1 MPITATPASPTRPY
15 IGRFAPS
22 PSGPLHFGSL
32 VAALGS
38 FLQARSRQGT
48 WLVRIED
55 IDPPR
60 EMAGATP
67 LILQTLEAHGLE
79 WDGEV
84 IYQSQRHA
92 RYDEIIEG
100 LYRADHL
107 YWCRCTRREIMAA
120 GGFYGGHCR
129 ELGLPASGC
138 AARLR
143 QRQPVYHFEDALQG
157 RISVPAALA
166 EEDFIIR
173 RRDGL
178 YAYNLAVVVDDM
190 DSGITEIVRGADLLE
205 PTVRQIALYQMLGA
219 PVPTWVHLPLAVLA
233 DGHKLSKQNHAP
245 ALDLDEV
252 RPALWQA
259 LAFLG
264 QNPPPELAEGTV
276 AQMITWGIA
285 HWQLALV
292 PHQQKIELGE
302 PGAGSTTRSHL

>member
-1 MPITATPASPTRPY
+1 MALTPLARPY
-15 IGRFAPS
+15 VGRFAPS

-38 FLQARSRQGT
+38 FLQARAQRGR

-60 EMAGATP
+60 EMAGASE
-67 LILQTLEAHGLE
+67 LILHTLEAHGLH

-84 IYQSQRHA
+84 IYQSRRHA
-92 RYDEIIEG
+92 RYDEIIER
-100 LYRADHL
+100 LYRAGDL
-107 YWCRCTRREIMAA
+107 YWCRCTRREIMAG

-129 ELGLPASGC
+129 ELGLAPAGC

-143 QRQPVYHFEDALQG
+143 QRHPVYHFDDALQG
-157 RISVPAALA
+157 RIAVPAALA
-166 EEDFIIR
+166 EEDFIVR

-190 DSGITEIVRGADLLE
+190 DSGISEIVRGADLLE
-205 PTVRQIALYQMLGA
+205 PTVRQIALYQTLGA
-219 PVPTWVHLPLAVLA
+219 GVPDWVHLPLAVLA
-233 DGHKLSKQNHAP
+233 DGNKLSKQNHAP
-245 ALDLDEV
+245 ALSLDEV

-264 QNPPPELAEGTV
+264 QCPPPELRSCSIEEIIG
-276 AQMITWGIA
+276 WGIE
-285 HWQLALV
+285 HWQLELV
-292 PHQQKIELGE
+292 PRQPKIAL
-302 PGAGSTTRSHL
+302 ATS

>member
-1 MPITATPASPTRPY
+1 MVMTPASSPRTQPY
-15 IGRFAPS
+15 VGRFAPS

-32 VAALGS
+32 IAALGS
-38 FLQARSRQGT
+38 FLQARSQAGR

-60 EMAGATP
+60 EMVGASE
-67 LILQTLEAHGLE
+67 LILRTLEAHGLY

-84 IYQSQRHA
+84 MFQSQRHG
-92 RYDEIIEG
+92 RYDEIIER
-100 LYRADHL
+100 LYRAGDL

-129 ELGLPASGC
+129 SLGLPPEEC

-143 QRQPVYHFEDALQG
+143 QHRPVYHFDDALQG
-157 RISVPAALA
+157 RIAVPAELA
-166 EEDFIIR
+166 EEDFIVR

-205 PTVRQIALYQMLGA
+205 PTVRQIALYQTLGA
-219 PVPTWVHLPLAVLA
+219 TVPDWVHLPLAVLA
-233 DGHKLSKQNHAP
+233 DGNKLSKQNHAP
-245 ALDLDEV
+245 ALALDEV

-264 QNPPPELAEGTV
+264 QRPPAELMACTIEE
-276 AQMITWGIA
+276 MIGWGIA
-285 HWQLALV
+285 HWRLDRVPRQQKLALET
-292 PHQQKIELGE
+292 K
-302 PGAGSTTRSHL
+302 

>member
-1 MPITATPASPTRPY
+1 MPVNTPSSPLVCPY
-15 IGRFAPS
+15 VGRFAPS

-32 VAALGS
+32 IAALGS
-38 FLQARSRQGT
+38 FLQARSRRGR

-60 EMAGATP
+60 EMAGAAA
-67 LILQTLEAHGLE
+67 LILKTLEAYGLE

-84 IYQSQRHA
+84 MFQSARHG
-92 RYDEIIEG
+92 RYDEIIDQ
-100 LYRADHL
+100 LYRAGDL

-120 GGFYGGHCR
+120 GGFYSGHCR
-129 ELGLPASGC
+129 TLGLAAEGC

-143 QRQPVYHFEDALQG
+143 QHHPVYHFDDRLQG
-157 RISVPAALA
+157 HIAVPAALA

-205 PTVRQIALYQMLGA
+205 PTVRQIALYQTLGA
-219 PVPTWVHLPLAVLA
+219 PVPDWVHLPLAVLA
-233 DGHKLSKQNHAP
+233 DGNKLSKQNHAP
-245 ALDLDEV
+245 ALALDEV

-259 LAFLG
+259 LHFLG
-264 QNPPPELAEGTV
+264 QCPPPELMASRIDEIIG
-276 AQMITWGIA
+276 WGIA
-285 HWQLALV
+285 NWQLDRV
-292 PHQQKIELGE
+292 PASQKIPLDVE
-302 PGAGSTTRSHL
+302 

>member
-1 MPITATPASPTRPY
+1 MPVNTAPSPQTRPY

-38 FLQARSRQGT
+38 FLQARAQGGR

-60 EMAGATP
+60 EMAGASA
-67 LILQTLEAHGLE
+67 LILETLAAYGLE

-84 IYQSQRHA
+84 MFQSQRHG
-92 RYDEIIEG
+92 RYDEIIEQ
-100 LYRADHL
+100 LYRAGDL
-107 YWCRCTRREIMAA
+107 YWCRCTRREIMAG
-120 GGFYGGHCR
+120 GGFYNGHCR
-129 ELGLPASGC
+129 ALGLEAQGC

-143 QRQPVYHFEDALQG
+143 QQHPVYQFDDALQG
-157 RISVPAALA
+157 HVSVPAALA

-190 DSGITEIVRGADLLE
+190 DCGITEIVRGADLLE
-205 PTVRQIALYQMLGA
+205 PTVRQIALYQALGA
-219 PVPTWVHLPLAVLA
+219 AVPAWVHLPLAVLA
-233 DGHKLSKQNHAP
+233 DGNKLSKQNHAP
-245 ALDLDEV
+245 ALALDEV

-264 QNPPPELAEGTV
+264 QCPPPELAAGTIDEII
-276 AQMITWGIA
+276 AWGIT
-285 HWQLALV
+285 HWRLEQV
-292 PHQQKIELGE
+292 PRHQKIPMAPRE
-302 PGAGSTTRSHL
+302 

>member
-1 MPITATPASPTRPY
+1 MALTPLSRPY
-15 IGRFAPS
+15 VGRFAPS

-38 FLQARSRQGT
+38 FLQARAQRGR

-60 EMAGATP
+60 EMAGASE
-67 LILQTLEAHGLE
+67 LILHTLEAHGLH

-84 IYQSQRHA
+84 MYQSRRHA
-92 RYDEIIEG
+92 RYDEIIER
-100 LYRADHL
+100 LYRAGDL
-107 YWCRCTRREIMAA
+107 YWCRCTRREIMAG

-129 ELGLPASGC
+129 ELGLAPAGC

-143 QRQPVYHFEDALQG
+143 QRRPVYHFDDALQG
-157 RISVPAALA
+157 RIAVPAALA
-166 EEDFIIR
+166 EEDFIVR

-190 DSGITEIVRGADLLE
+190 DSGISEIVRGADLLE
-205 PTVRQIALYQMLGA
+205 PTVRQIALYQTLGA
-219 PVPTWVHLPLAVLA
+219 GVPDWVHLPLAVLA
-233 DGHKLSKQNHAP
+233 DGNKLSKQNHAP
-245 ALDLDEV
+245 ALSLDEV

-264 QNPPPELAEGTV
+264 QCPPPELRSCSIEEIIG
-276 AQMITWGIA
+276 WGIE
-285 HWQLALV
+285 HWQLELV
-292 PHQQKIELGE
+292 PRQPKIAL
-302 PGAGSTTRSHL
+302 ATS

>member
-1 MPITATPASPTRPY
+1 MLAQTLMPVDTPLSCHGRPY
-15 IGRFAPS
+15 VGRFAPS

-32 VAALGS
+32 IAALGS
-38 FLQARSRQGT
+38 FLQAKSQQGR

-55 IDPPR
+55 LDPPR
-60 EMAGATP
+60 EMAGAAA
-67 LILQTLEAHGLE
+67 LILTTLQAYGLE

-84 IYQSQRHA
+84 MFQSQRHG
-92 RYDEIIEG
+92 RYDQIIEQ
-100 LYRADHL
+100 LYQAGDL

-120 GGFYGGHCR
+120 GGFYNGHCR
-129 ELGLPASGC
+129 MLGLAAEGG
-138 AARLR
+138 AARLC
-143 QRQPVYHFEDALQG
+143 QHHPVYQFDDRLQG
-157 RISVPAALA
+157 QIAVPAALA

-205 PTVRQIALYQMLGA
+205 PTVRQIALYQTLGA
-219 PVPTWVHLPLAVLA
+219 AVPDWVHLPLAVQA

-245 ALDLDEV
+245 ALALDEV

-264 QNPPPELAEGTV
+264 QCPPPELMACRIDE
-276 AQMITWGIA
+276 IIRWGIA
-285 HWQLALV
+285 HWRLERVPARQQIPLAT
-292 PHQQKIELGE
+292 G
-302 PGAGSTTRSHL
+302 

>member
-1 MPITATPASPTRPY
+1 MSVNTTPLPHIRPY
-15 IGRFAPS
+15 VGRFAPS

-32 VAALGS
+32 IAALGS
-38 FLQARSRQGT
+38 FLQARAQQGR

-60 EMAGATP
+60 EMAGAAG
-67 LILQTLEAHGLE
+67 LILHMLEAYGLE

-84 IYQSQRHA
+84 MYQSDRHD
-92 RYDEIIEG
+92 RYDQIIDQ
-100 LYRADHL
+100 LYQAGDL

-120 GGFYGGHCR
+120 GGLYSGHCR
-129 ELGLPASGC
+129 TLRLTAAGC

-143 QRQPVYHFEDALQG
+143 QHHPVYHFEDRLQG
-157 RISVPAALA
+157 HIVVPAALA

-205 PTVRQIALYQMLGA
+205 PTVRQIALYQTLEA
-219 PVPTWVHLPLAVLA
+219 PVPDCVHLPLAVLA
-233 DGHKLSKQNHAP
+233 DGNKLSKQNHAP
-245 ALDLDEV
+245 ALALDEV

-259 LAFLG
+259 LHFLG
-264 QNPPPELAEGTV
+264 QCPPPELMASRIDEIIG
-276 AQMITWGIA
+276 WGIA
-285 HWQLALV
+285 NWRLERV
-292 PHQQKIELGE
+292 PASQKIPLDVE
-302 PGAGSTTRSHL
+302 

>member
-1 MPITATPASPTRPY
+1 MVMTSPPSRRPY
-15 IGRFAPS
+15 VGRFAPS

-38 FLQARSRQGT
+38 FLQARAQQGR

-60 EMAGATP
+60 EMAGAAD
-67 LILQTLEAHGLE
+67 LILQTLEAHGLA

-84 IYQSQRHA
+84 IYQSRRHE
-92 RYDEIIEG
+92 RYDEVIAA
-100 LYRADHL
+100 LHRAGDL

-120 GGFYGGHCR
+120 GGFYNGHCR
-129 ELGLPASGC
+129 ALGLTAEGC

-143 QRQPVYHFEDALQG
+143 QHHPVYRFEDALQG
-157 RISVPAALA
+157 EITVPAALA
-166 EEDFIIR
+166 EEDFIVR

-205 PTVRQIALYQMLGA
+205 PTVRQIALYQTLGA
-219 PVPTWVHLPLAVLA
+219 EVPAWVHLPLAVQA
-233 DGHKLSKQNHAP
+233 DGNKLSKQNHAP
-245 ALDLDEV
+245 ALSRDEV

-259 LAFLG
+259 LHFLG
-264 QNPPPELAEGTV
+264 QCPPPELMASRIDEIV
-276 AQMITWGIA
+276 AWGIA
-285 HWQLALV
+285 HWRLAGV
-292 PHQQKIELGE
+292 PRQQKVVLG
-302 PGAGSTTRSHL
+302 AR

>member
-1 MPITATPASPTRPY
+1 MSVNTVPSPQTRPY

-32 VAALGS
+32 IAALGS
-38 FLQARSRQGT
+38 FLQARAQQGR

-60 EMAGATP
+60 EMAGAAP

-84 IYQSQRHA
+84 MYQSQHHG
-92 RYDEIIEG
+92 RYDDVIAQ
-100 LYRADHL
+100 LYQAGDL
-107 YWCRCTRREIMAA
+107 YWCRCTRREIMAG
-120 GGFYGGHCR
+120 GGFYNGHCR
-129 ELGLPASGC
+129 ALGLAAEGC

-143 QRQPVYHFEDALQG
+143 QRHPVYHFEDALQG
-157 RISVPAALA
+157 HVSVPAGLA
-166 EEDFIIR
+166 DEDFIIR

-190 DSGITEIVRGADLLE
+190 DCGITEIVRGADLLE
-205 PTVRQIALYQMLGA
+205 PTVRQIALYQTLGA
-219 PVPTWVHLPLAVLA
+219 NVPTWVHLPLAVLA

-245 ALDLDEV
+245 ALALDEV

-259 LAFLG
+259 LEFLG
-264 QNPPPELAEGTV
+264 QCPPPELMASRIDEVIG
-276 AQMITWGIA
+276 WGIA
-285 HWQLALV
+285 HWRLDQV
-292 PHQQKIELGE
+292 PSREKISLG
-302 PGAGSTTRSHL
+302 SLT

>member
-1 MPITATPASPTRPY
+1 MAMTPSSPVRPHV
-15 IGRFAPS
+15 GRFAPS

-38 FLQARSRQGT
+38 FLQARSQQGR

-60 EMAGATP
+60 EMAGASG
-67 LILQTLEAHGLE
+67 LILQTLEAHGLG

-84 IYQSQRHA
+84 MFQSARHG
-92 RYDEIIEG
+92 RYDEIIDQ
-100 LYRADHL
+100 LYRAGDL

-120 GGFYGGHCR
+120 GGFYNGHCR
-129 ELGLPASGC
+129 PLGLTAEGC

-143 QRQPVYHFEDALQG
+143 QHNPVYHFEDELQG
-157 RISVPAALA
+157 HIAVPAALA
-166 EEDFIIR
+166 EEDFIVR

-205 PTVRQIALYQMLGA
+205 PTVRQIALYQTLGA
-219 PVPTWVHLPLAVLA
+219 DVPAWVHLPLAVLA
-233 DGHKLSKQNHAP
+233 DGNKLSKQNHAP
-245 ALDLDEV
+245 ALAHDDV

-264 QNPPPELAEGTV
+264 QCPPPCLRENTV
-276 AQMITWGIA
+276 DEIIAWGIA
-285 HWQLALV
+285 HWQLARV
-292 PHQQKIELGE
+292 PRQQKIVLG
-302 PGAGSTTRSHL
+302 AR